1 MAKFFNQISP
11 SVIKWG
17 ETYYVIIP
25 QIVAVELNKDG
36 VTVQTTNGQAY
47 AKRADP
53 DKPWEN
59 MEMAKELI
67 NIIDSFWVHLK

>member
-17 ETYYVIIP
+17 ESYYIIIP
-25 QIVAVELNKDG
+25 QIVSVELSKGG
-36 VTVQTTNGQAY
+36 VTIQTTNGQAY
-47 AKRADP
+47 VKRSDP

-59 MEMAKELI
+59 NEMAKELI
-67 NIIDSFWVHLK
+67 DIIDSFWVRHK